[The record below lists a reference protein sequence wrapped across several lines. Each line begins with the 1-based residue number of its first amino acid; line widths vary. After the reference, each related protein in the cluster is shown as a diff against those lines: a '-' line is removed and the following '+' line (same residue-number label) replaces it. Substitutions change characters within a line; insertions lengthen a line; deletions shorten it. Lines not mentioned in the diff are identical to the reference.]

1 MRYYELIYIVN
12 SNIERKKLDQI
23 MKDIGSRLEVAGSK
37 IINHVVWGKKKLA
50 YPIKGNT
57 YGNYILLH
65 YEGGD
70 NNKLNEFDSWL
81 KLSGLV
87 IRHMVVRLEGKPDIV
102 KDISDEEQESNTEK
116 KSEEPVEEVIQ
127 KEKNKEQ
134 LEKEIVEEDKEVE

>member
-12 SNIERKKLDQI
+12 SNVERNKVDQV
-23 MKDIGSRLEVAGSK
+23 MKDIGSRLENTESR

-50 YPIKGNT
+50 YPIKGST
-57 YGNYILLH
+57 YGNFILLH

-87 IRHMVVRLEGKPDIV
+87 IRHMIVRLEKKPDIV
-102 KDISDEEQESNTEK
+102 KDLSDEKQENNLET
-116 KSEEPVEEVIQ
+116 KSEELVVEGEGK
-127 KEKNKEQ
+127 KEKLKE
-134 LEKEIVEEDKEVE
+134 EIVEEYKEVE

>member
-12 SNIERKKLDQI
+12 SNVERNKVDQVMI
-23 MKDIGSRLEVAGSK
+23 DIGSRLESTESK

-50 YPIKGNT
+50 YPIKGNA

-70 NNKLNEFDSWL
+70 NNKINEFDSWL

-87 IRHMVVRLEGKPDIV
+87 IRHMIVRLEEKPDVV
-102 KDISDEEQESNTEK
+102 KDFGDEKLENTPEK
-116 KSEEPVEEVIQ
+116 KSEELAEGKEE
-127 KEKNKEQ
+127 NKEQ
-134 LEKEIVEEDKEVE
+134 LEKEIVQEDKETE

>member
-12 SNIERKKLDQI
+12 SNVERKKIDQV
-23 MKDIGSRLEVAGSK
+23 MKDISSRLENTESK

-50 YPIKGNT
+50 YPIEGNT

-87 IRHMVVRLEGKPDIV
+87 IRHMIVRLEEKPDFV
-102 KDISDEEQESNTEK
+102 KDFGDEKLENDSEK
-116 KSEEPVEEVIQ
+116 KPEELAED

-134 LEKEIVEEDKEVE
+134 LEKEIVQEDKETE

>member
-1 MRYYELIYIVN
+1 MRYYELIYIIN
-12 SNIERKKLDQI
+12 SNVERKKIDQV
-23 MKDIGSRLEVAGSK
+23 MKDISSRLENTDSK

-87 IRHMVVRLEGKPDIV
+87 IRHMIVRLEEKPDVV
-102 KDISDEEQESNTEK
+102 KDFGDEKPENNSEK
-116 KSEEPVEEVIQ
+116 KSEELVEE
-127 KEKNKEQ
+127 NKEQ
-134 LEKEIVEEDKEVE
+134 LEKKIVEEDKEVE

>member
-12 SNIERKKLDQI
+12 SNVERKKIDQV
-23 MKDIGSRLEVAGSK
+23 MKDISNRLENTESK

-50 YPIKGNT
+50 YSIKGNN

-87 IRHMVVRLEGKPDIV
+87 IRHMIVRLEEKPDV
-102 KDISDEEQESNTEK
+102 LKDFDDEKPENNSEK
-116 KSEEPVEEVIQ
+116 KSEELVEED
-127 KEKNKEQ
+127 KEQ

>member
-12 SNIERKKLDQI
+12 SNVERKKIDQV
-23 MKDIGSRLEVAGSK
+23 MKEIGSRLENTESK
-37 IINHVVWGKKKLA
+37 IINHVVWGKKKFA

-70 NNKLNEFDSWL
+70 INKLNEFDSWL

-87 IRHMVVRLEGKPDIV
+87 IRHMIVRLEEKPDVV
-102 KDISDEEQESNTEK
+102 KDFSDEKLENSTEK
-116 KSEEPVEEVIQ
+116 KSEELLEEKQENNEQSEEKIV
-127 KEKNKEQ
+127 EKNKEA
-134 LEKEIVEEDKEVE
+134 E

>member
-12 SNIERKKLDQI
+12 SNVERKKIDQV
-23 MKDIGSRLEVAGSK
+23 MKDISSRLENTDSK

-87 IRHMVVRLEGKPDIV
+87 IRHMIVRLEEKPDVV
-102 KDISDEEQESNTEK
+102 KDFSDEKLENNSEKTPQEL
-116 KSEEPVEEVIQ
+116 VEE
-127 KEKNKEQ
+127 KEENKEQ
-134 LEKEIVEEDKEVE
+134 SEKEIVEEDKETE

>member
-12 SNIERKKLDQI
+12 SNVERKKIDQV
-23 MKDIGSRLEVAGSK
+23 MKDISSRLENTDSK

-87 IRHMVVRLEGKPDIV
+87 IRHMIVRLEEKPDVV
-102 KDISDEEQESNTEK
+102 KDFGDEKLESSSEK
-116 KSEEPVEEVIQ
+116 KPEEPTEQ
-127 KEKNKEQ
+127 KEENKNQ
-134 LEKEIVEEDKEVE
+134 LEKEIVEEDKEIE

>member
-1 MRYYELIYIVN
+1 MRYYELIYIIN
-12 SNIERKKLDQI
+12 SNVERKKIDQI
-23 MKDIGSRLEVAGSK
+23 MKDIGSRLEKTESK
-37 IINHVVWGKKKLA
+37 IINHIVWGKKKLA

-87 IRHMVVRLEGKPDIV
+87 IRHMIVRLEGKPDVV
-102 KDISDEEQESNTEK
+102 KDFGDEKLENNSEKKPEEQAEEK
-116 KSEEPVEEVIQ
+116 EE
-127 KEKNKEQ
+127 NKEQ
-134 LEKEIVEEDKEVE
+134 LEKEIVQEDKETE

>member
-12 SNIERKKLDQI
+12 SNIERKKIDQV
-23 MKDIGSRLEVAGSK
+23 MKDIESRLEGTGSK

-87 IRHMVVRLEGKPDIV
+87 IRHMVVKLEEKPEIV
-102 KDISDEEQESNTEK
+102 KEFSDQKLENSPEK
-116 KSEEPVEEVIQ
+116 KLEDEKEEN
-127 KEKNKEQ
+127 KNQ
-134 LEKEIVEEDKEVE
+134 SEKEIVEDDKEVE

>member
-12 SNIERKKLDQI
+12 SNLERKKTDQV
-23 MKDIGSRLEVAGSK
+23 MEDISSRLKNTESK
-37 IINHVVWGKKKLA
+37 IINHVIWGKKKLA

-70 NNKLNEFDSWL
+70 NIKLNEFNSWL

-87 IRHMVVRLEGKPDIV
+87 IRHMIVKLEEKPDVV
-102 KDISDEEQESNTEK
+102 KDFDDEKSENKAEK
-116 KSEEPVEEVIQ
+116 KSDEIA
-127 KEKNKEQ
+127 EKKGDSKDQ
-134 LEKEIVEEDKEVE
+134 LEKEIAEENKEVE